1 MCNMSKYVL
10 VIPQGGFNDCLSVI
24 TFAIEYC
31 KRMNRILL
39 LDMMNS
45 IYKINFNDF
54 FGIDIPN
61 IIYDFDTIKQMCLE
75 NNYTVYPKSLSNKL
89 LDILNGNI
97 QFTYKDGNFLYNDS
111 ILSTL
116 RGYNVD
122 EDIMVYSACGGMEG
136 IELFR
141 NLTFKENIKEYC
153 KQKLALLKDNNYLCI
168 QVRNTDYKCDYQ
180 RLYNDFTEVIHSYDK
195 VYIATD
201 DKLVIDYF
209 KSKHG
214 NVYNFN
220 VFPEE
225 DTYVS
230 LHTSD
235 INPTMKIL
243 CLICDLVIATNS
255 RQLLSYSKGG
265 YIELMYACFCEK
277 DNILSKLL

>member
-1 MCNMSKYVL
+1 MSKYVL

-31 KRMNRILL
+31 RKMNRILL

-54 FGIDIPN
+54 FDIDDPN

-75 NNYTVYPKSLSNKL
+75 NNYTVYPNILTNKL

-97 QFTYKDGNFLYNDS
+97 QFTYKDGNFFYNDTELS
-111 ILSTL
+111 IL
-116 RGYNVD
+116 RGCNLD
-122 EDIMVYSACGGMEG
+122 EDIIVYSSCGGMEG

-141 NLTFKENIKEYC
+141 QLSFKNNIKDYC

-180 RLYNDFTEVIHSYDK
+180 RLYNDFMEVIHSYDK

-201 DKLVIDYF
+201 DKLAIDYF
-209 KSKHG
+209 KAKHG

-230 LHTSD
+230 LHTSNV
-235 INPTMKIL
+235 NPTMKIL
-243 CLICDLVIATNS
+243 CLICDLIIATNS
-255 RQLLSYSKGG
+255 RQLISYSKGG
-265 YIELMYACFCEK
+265 FIDLMYACFLEK
-277 DNILSKLL
+277 DHILSKLL